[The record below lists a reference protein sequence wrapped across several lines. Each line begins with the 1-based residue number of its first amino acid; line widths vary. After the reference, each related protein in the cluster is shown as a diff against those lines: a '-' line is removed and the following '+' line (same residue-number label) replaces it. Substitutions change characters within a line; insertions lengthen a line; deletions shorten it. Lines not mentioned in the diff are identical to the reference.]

1 MTIPFF
7 TERKIIEFDNPSR
20 RKPNRHVMAAERS
33 QETASDRSNSEPD
46 GMPCVN
52 ASCTESIASLEHQ
65 VGKAAVKFSRLERQ
79 LRQQEQETERQKQ
92 RNVSLSAK
100 NDRMDEKLKA
110 MEAVVVQHMQMK
122 DSLEKLEAPPSI
134 LQQKLCEE
142 REKVDALQ
150 NQVQALTASS
160 LALNATARL
169 DNLAEDLRRHK
180 AFIDNY
186 CRVTENTFRLTKET
200 VYTYN
205 SDHVGAIRDILRR
218 IEDDEARLPVRL
230 RDRIEKNME
239 LRELSARQQGLT
251 FSNGKIIKL
260 HRPAAGKDIDRTL
273 EGREPSIQHR
283 DSSVSVGAIS
293 NHQDRPPRNSADENP
308 EYGQVDVRLQTS
320 HRPSNSHDTSV
331 SARKRNRGGGA
342 ESDVQT
348 ESCDRG
354 DAKKVKRED
363 NEHTP
368 LPDPRKLNRIISPS
382 CQRRGGGGSVGHQG

>member
-1 MTIPFF
+1 
-7 TERKIIEFDNPSR
+7 
-20 RKPNRHVMAAERS
+20 MATERS
-33 QETASDRSNSEPD
+33 QEEMASDRGNFKPD
-46 GMPCVN
+46 GMPCIN

-65 VGKAAVKFSRLERQ
+65 VGKAAVKVSRLERQ

-122 DSLEKLEAPPSI
+122 DSLEKLEAPPSV
-134 LQQKLCEE
+134 LQQKLREE

-160 LALNATARL
+160 LALNAAARL
-169 DNLAEDLRRHK
+169 DDLSEDLRRHK

-230 RDRIEKNME
+230 RTQVEKNME

-251 FSNGKIIKL
+251 FSNGKITKL
-260 HRPAAGKDIDRTL
+260 HRTAASKDIDRTL

-283 DSSVSVGAIS
+283 ESPMSVGAIS
-293 NHQDRPPRNSADENP
+293 NHQDRTPRNSADENP
-308 EYGQVDVRLQTS
+308 EYGQVDVRPQTS
-320 HRPSNSHDTSV
+320 HRPSNFHGTSV
-331 SARKRNRGGGA
+331 AARKRNRDGGA

-348 ESCDRG
+348 ESCDGG
-354 DAKKVKRED
+354 DAKKVKHED
-363 NEHTP
+363 SGCTP
-368 LPDPRKLNRIISPS
+368 LPDPRQLNRIISPS
-382 CQRRGGGGSVGHQG
+382 RQRRGGGGGSSVGHQG

>member
-1 MTIPFF
+1 
-7 TERKIIEFDNPSR
+7 
-20 RKPNRHVMAAERS
+20 MAAERS
-33 QETASDRSNSEPD
+33 QEETASNRSNSEPD
-46 GMPCVN
+46 GMPCIN

-65 VGKAAVKFSRLERQ
+65 VGKGAVKVSRLERQ
-79 LRQQEQETERQKQ
+79 LHQQEQETERQKQ

-110 MEAVVVQHMQMK
+110 MEAIVVQHMQMK
-122 DSLEKLEAPPSI
+122 DSLEKLEAAPSV

-160 LALNATARL
+160 LALNAAARL
-169 DNLAEDLRRHK
+169 DDLAEDLRRHK

-200 VYTYN
+200 LYTYN

-230 RDRIEKNME
+230 RARVEKNME

-251 FSNGKIIKL
+251 FSNGKITKL
-260 HRPAAGKDIDRTL
+260 HRTAAGKDIDRTL
-273 EGREPSIQHR
+273 EGREPSIQHQE
-283 DSSVSVGAIS
+283 SSMSVGAIS
-293 NHQDRPPRNSADENP
+293 NHQDRTPRNSADENP
-308 EYGQVDVRLQTS
+308 EYGQVGVRPQTS
-320 HRPSNSHDTSV
+320 HGPSNFHGTSAA
-331 SARKRNRGGGA
+331 ARERNRGGGA

-363 NEHTP
+363 SRHTP
-368 LPDPRKLNRIISPS
+368 LPDPRQPNRIISPS
-382 CQRRGGGGSVGHQG
+382 RQRRDGGDSVGHQG